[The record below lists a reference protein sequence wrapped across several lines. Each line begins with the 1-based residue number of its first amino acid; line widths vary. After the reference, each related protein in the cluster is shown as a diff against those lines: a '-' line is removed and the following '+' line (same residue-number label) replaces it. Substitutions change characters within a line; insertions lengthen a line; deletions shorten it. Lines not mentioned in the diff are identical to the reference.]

1 MEEGVNGGAPEMA
14 ECSMGKQANV
24 PMKYFEE
31 GEEKEILKSDATIPL
46 LAPAISLSWR
56 SHKYDYAGFDDSQTP
71 LMWLVVTVHFSST
84 TLINKT
90 KALQKKKVLILW

>member
-46 LAPAISLSWR
+46 IRACYQSKLEEPQVRLR
-56 SHKYDYAGFDDSQTP
+56 R
-71 LMWLVVTVHFSST
+71 LRR
-84 TLINKT
+84 
-90 KALQKKKVLILW
+90 

>member
-1 MEEGVNGGAPEMA
+1 MEEGVNGGAPGMA

-46 LAPAISLSWR
+46 IRACYQSKLEEPQVRLR
-56 SHKYDYAGFDDSQTP
+56 R
-71 LMWLVVTVHFSST
+71 LRR
-84 TLINKT
+84 
-90 KALQKKKVLILW
+90 

>member
-31 GEEKEILKSDATIPL
+31 GEEKEIVKS
-46 LAPAISLSWR
+46 
-56 SHKYDYAGFDDSQTP
+56 K
-71 LMWLVVTVHFSST
+71 
-84 TLINKT
+84 
-90 KALQKKKVLILW
+90 